1 MNQEFRRS
9 KRRKVTDTT
18 LVMDTMVAQPVGQI
32 SNLSES
38 GMLLIA
44 SVPLVEDAL
53 YQFRFEL
60 PAQDGAHA
68 HYEIGAHLLW
78 LDQASA
84 PGQSWAGFR
93 FIGMDE
99 GLRARLRA
107 WIDSPG
113 AQYA

>member
-60 PAQDGAHA
+60 PA
-68 HYEIGAHLLW
+68 
-78 LDQASA
+78 
-84 PGQSWAGFR
+84 
-93 FIGMDE
+93 
-99 GLRARLRA
+99 
-107 WIDSPG
+107 
-113 AQYA
+113 